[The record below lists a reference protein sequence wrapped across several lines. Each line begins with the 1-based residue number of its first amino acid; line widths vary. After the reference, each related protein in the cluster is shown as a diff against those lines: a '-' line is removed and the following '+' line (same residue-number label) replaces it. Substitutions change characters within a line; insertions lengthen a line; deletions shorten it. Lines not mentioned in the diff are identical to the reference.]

1 MSRSES
7 LTSNSNNDLGQ
18 DHSKTSNDK
27 SSTPLFV
34 YDGGCPFCRYF
45 AELSELHSGIQGL
58 KICDGRSDQQLRR
71 KLSGLGC
78 DLRNGAVLMVGDELF
93 HGAAAIQW
101 LSARMQPSSELL
113 AVLGTLMKSQKQ
125 SRIIYPFL
133 LAARRLALAI
143 KGLPLDPD

>member
-1 MSRSES
+1 MVTSKPVDDLVNEHS
-7 LTSNSNNDLGQ
+7 LSSNQ
-18 DHSKTSNDK
+18 KIP
-27 SSTPLFV
+27 TPLFV

-58 KICDGRSDQQLRR
+58 KICDGRSDHQLRR

>member
-1 MSRSES
+1 M
-7 LTSNSNNDLGQ
+7 TSNPVDDLGNE
-18 DHSKTSNDK
+18 HSLSSNQK
-27 SSTPLFV
+27 IPTPLFV

-58 KICDGRSDQQLRR
+58 NICDGRSDHQLRR

-78 DLRNGAVLMVGDELF
+78 DLRNGAVLMVGDEIF

-101 LSARMQPSSELL
+101 LSTRMQPSSELL
-113 AVLGTLMKSQKQ
+113 AVLGTLMKPEKQ
-125 SRIIYPFL
+125 SQFIYPFL